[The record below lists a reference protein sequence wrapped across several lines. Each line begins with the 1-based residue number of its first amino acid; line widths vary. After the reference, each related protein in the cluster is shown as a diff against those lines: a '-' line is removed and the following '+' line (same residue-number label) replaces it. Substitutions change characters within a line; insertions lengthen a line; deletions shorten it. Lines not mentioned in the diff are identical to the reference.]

1 MTKRISFVVT
11 VVAVTL
17 ALAACG
23 RGPGTGGTDTN
34 GTGTGGGGTMP
45 TTPTTPSHVGEWYF
59 APNAKVTLTEDAFTI
74 AAGDGMVPLGTEAPF
89 DAVTKI
95 AVSGALDVMDS
106 RFALT
111 VDLTSLEVEYVDHVD
126 SAQAALL
133 TTAIRGAIQTAASGP
148 ATVEVNAMHDP
159 PTMTVVAEF
168 ITPLLG
174 LPKDARL
181 RACKDMPCVAP
192 YAMEWWN
199 SLNAEQM
206 VAALYGDMATPDEAA
221 AAKMMYEALDDLTK
235 MRVDLS
241 AVMINGHVSYDSVG
255 AWWES
260 LNCREMRIAA
270 GDGNT
275 TDPTSAYCRHYPG
288 SDFPPEKILSED
300 ALAHVNM
307 VGMAL
312 LGRDDPGTYPAPG

>member
-34 GTGTGGGGTMP
+34 GDG
-45 TTPTTPSHVGEWYF
+45 TTPMTPPPTTTPSHVGEWHF
-59 APNAKVTLTEDAFTI
+59 APNAKVTLTEAAFTI
-74 AAGDGMVPLGTEAPF
+74 AAGDGTMALGTEAPF
-89 DAVTKI
+89 NAVTKI
-95 AVSGALDVMDS
+95 AVSGALAIMDS
-106 RFALT
+106 MYTLT
-111 VDLTSLEVEYVDHVD
+111 VDLTSLEIEYVDP
-126 SAQAALL
+126 AQAIVIEVIVRN
-133 TTAIRGAIQTAASGP
+133 AIADAASAP
-148 ATVEVNAMHDP
+148 ATVDINAMHDP
-159 PTMTVVAEF
+159 PTMTVVAPF
-168 ITPLLG
+168 ITPLFG
-174 LPKDARL
+174 LPADARL

-192 YAMEWWN
+192 NAMAWWN

-221 AAKMMYEALDDLTK
+221 AAKMMYEDLDDLTR

-288 SDFPPEKILSED
+288 SDFPPEKILSDD
-300 ALAHVNM
+300 ALAHVNT